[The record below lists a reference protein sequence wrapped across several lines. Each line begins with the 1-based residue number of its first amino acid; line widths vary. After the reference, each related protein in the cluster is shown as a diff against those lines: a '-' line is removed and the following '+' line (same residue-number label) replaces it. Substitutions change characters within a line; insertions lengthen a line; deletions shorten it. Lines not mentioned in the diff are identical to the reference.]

1 MQQNLINGQP
11 SDFLVGNANDLE
23 YASRTP
29 VLKIF
34 SDVVVEFLDA
44 LSKEILGTRECKQY
58 SDVIAYAFWIRKASI
73 KKVAERF
80 ENKAKLGRGI
90 AFHIAP
96 SNVAVNFAV
105 SMTSSLLAGN
115 ISVVRVS
122 DKPFR
127 QVDLITTA
135 MNNVLCSKAE
145 FESLKKMIFV
155 LRYGHCNAINEYL
168 SSICDIRIVWGGNQ
182 TVEFFRKFSLLP
194 RAIELT
200 FPDRH
205 SIAIINSESYLEAN
219 SADIAEKFY
228 IDTYFTDQN
237 ACSSPRLVV
246 WTGVKVS
253 DAQQRF
259 WKEIEVKLK
268 EKQYQ
273 MPDILAIDKI
283 DAMCNL
289 AAKCDDLGISKCGS
303 DNLIF
308 RVSLKKLSSELM
320 HYKMSGGYFFE
331 YHTNDLSEITCVLD
345 KKCQTISYLGID
357 PELIRSIV
365 IENGVRGV
373 DRIVPL
379 GKTMELEFFWDG
391 LDMIDAMSRYVDVL

>member
-205 SIAIINSESYLEAN
+205 SIAIINSESYLEA
-219 SADIAEKFY
+219 
-228 IDTYFTDQN
+228 QN
-237 ACSSPRLVV
+237 ACSSPRLIV
-246 WTGVKVS
+246 WTGGKVEE
-253 DAQQRF
+253 AKERF
-259 WKEIEVKLK
+259 WKELEVKLK

-289 AAKCDDLGISKCGS
+289 AAKCENLGISRCGS

-391 LDMIDAMSRYVDVL
+391 LDMIDAMSRYVDLL

>member
-1 MQQNLINGQP
+1 
-11 SDFLVGNANDLE
+11 
-23 YASRTP
+23 
-29 VLKIF
+29 
-34 SDVVVEFLDA
+34 
-44 LSKEILGTRECKQY
+44 
-58 SDVIAYAFWIRKASI
+58 
-73 KKVAERF
+73 
-80 ENKAKLGRGI
+80 
-90 AFHIAP
+90 
-96 SNVAVNFAV
+96 
-105 SMTSSLLAGN
+105 
-115 ISVVRVS
+115 
-122 DKPFR
+122 
-127 QVDLITTA
+127 
-135 MNNVLCSKAE
+135 
-145 FESLKKMIFV
+145 MIFV

-182 TVEFFRKFSLLP
+182 TVAAFRNFALSP
-194 RAIELT
+194 RAIEMT

-205 SIAIINSESYLEAN
+205 SLAIINSESYLEAN

-237 ACSSPRLVV
+237 ACSSPRLIV
-246 WTGVKVS
+246 WTGGKVEE
-253 DAQQRF
+253 AKERF
-259 WKEIEVKLK
+259 WKELEVKLK

-289 AAKCDDLGISKCGS
+289 AAKCENLGISRCGS

-391 LDMIDAMSRYVDVL
+391 LDMIDAMSRYVDLL